1 MGKVVLDSF
10 CKHIIEPAWTNC
22 FPFLLP
28 QFPQLFRME
37 VIFYLL
43 PDRGGREAWVVL
55 PKCLGIPRKAMPQK
69 GWALLGLCNRVRHS
83 AVRFR
88 L

>member
-1 MGKVVLDSF
+1 MLSDSF
-10 CKHIIEPAWTNC
+10 CEHIIEPAWTNC

-28 QFPQLFRME
+28 QFPQLFKAGL
-37 VIFYLL
+37 IFYLL
-43 PDRGGREAWVVL
+43 PNRGVREAWVVL
-55 PKCLGIPRKAMPQK
+55 AERLGVPGKAMPRK
-69 GWALLGLCNRVRHS
+69 GRALLGLSNRIRHS